1 MVGKERTCH
10 LSVEQRFKVIS
21 EFIQTTSPGICWHTA
36 DLGFGVLAKAGASG
50 IQKEKRKE
58 KSVPISE
65 REKMK
70 KAGFLGVAAEGEAD
84 EEQRKEEA

>member
-1 MVGKERTCH
+1 MLAHGR
-10 LSVEQRFKVIS
+10 S
-21 EFIQTTSPGICWHTA
+21 GIW
-36 DLGFGVLAKAGASG
+36 GFGKGRRIRNS
-50 IQKEKRKE
+50 ERKKKK
-58 KSVPISE
+58 KSIPISE